1 MPLFSKSKHAVIS
14 QRCVSEGGVYLW
26 KEGDMQGLSSTTC
39 APAAASLE
47 VNSALPLVQAIAL
60 RMYSYCK
67 MVLANPLW
75 AEEESSFGTRKHT
88 LIQPH
93 PQKGLGWFKYLGCR
107 KVTFVSSCTGIKYF
121 FYKYWQET
129 KIRGSSLW
137 KWLALRTVFLWSQAF
152 IHLISPVPIHH
163 HTRTPSLSSLYCTC
177 CWCRWGAET
186 AWREAETYVL
196 YGSLNSA
203 KFLLSCFLRAS
214 FLPHFFLPVAL
225 HCPLH
230 EAHHWPASQ
239 EFEGRRSDC
248 GLFVAGEM
256 DSTLSLIPKK
266 PQVLSV
272 FSADRVSC
280 GWLPR
285 GMLPALVR
293 REWWWPGQVMPLVAN
308 KPWIMWGS

>member
-1 MPLFSKSKHAVIS
+1 MLSFL
-14 QRCVSEGGVYLW
+14 RGVCLW

-47 VNSALPLVQAIAL
+47 VNSALPLAQAIAL

-75 AEEESSFGTRKHT
+75 AEVESSFGTRKHT

-107 KVTFVSSCTGIKYF
+107 KVTFVTSCTGIKYF

-186 AWREAETYVL
+186 ALREAETYVL

-203 KFLLSCFLRAS
+203 ELLLSCFLRAS
-214 FLPHFFLPVAL
+214 FLPHFFSLL
-225 HCPLH
+225 HYTARYMRHTTDQPPRSLRD
-230 EAHHWPASQ
+230 
-239 EFEGRRSDC
+239 EGVTV
-248 GLFVAGEM
+248 G
-256 DSTLSLIPKK
+256 SL
-266 PQVLSV
+266 L
-272 FSADRVSC
+272 
-280 GWLPR
+280 
-285 GMLPALVR
+285 LVR
-293 REWWWPGQVMPLVAN
+293 WTTLCLWYLKNPKCCLYSQLTE
-308 KPWIMWGS
+308 